1 MEHEAPKK
9 EGLRERKRRETRR
22 RIAEEGLRLFA
33 ENGYD
38 ATTLETVAA
47 EARISARTLFYY
59 FKTKDEILHFWQGSG
74 FLEALGPTLLA
85 QKREQEPLEAVCH
98 CLLQLIS
105 RYDTPESVIVDR
117 VLNASETLRMRKQLI
132 YLQME
137 QTVFAALLRALA
149 AADAACVLA
158 DGRDDGDRC
167 GTPGG
172 RGAQRGRRVS
182 PSRTLF
188 ERRIREASE
197 GDKGL
202 TLIHAR
208 SLVRMMVAACG
219 DQAGGGRK
227 MTLCSPAA
235 FTTAAG
241 SGMPWST

>member
-33 ENGYD
+33 ANGYD
-38 ATTLETVAA
+38 ATTLESVAA

-85 QKREQEPLEAVCH
+85 QKREQEPLEAARQ

-105 RYDTPESVIVDR
+105 RYDTQESVIVDR

-137 QTVFAALLRALA
+137 QTVFAALRDLWPEPARRASLRTVAMMSIGAVRLA
-149 AADAACVLA
+149 VEARREDDVYRPLA
-158 DGRDDGDRC
+158 HYLNEVFAGL
-167 GTPGG
+167 
-172 RGAQRGRRVS
+172 QK
-182 PSRTLF
+182 
-188 ERRIREASE
+188 EI
-197 GDKGL
+197 KG
-202 TLIHAR
+202 
-208 SLVRMMVAACG
+208 
-219 DQAGGGRK
+219 
-227 MTLCSPAA
+227 
-235 FTTAAG
+235 
-241 SGMPWST
+241 